1 METQMANTILTP
13 TAVTREALRILHQ
26 KLNFVGTINRQY
38 DDSFAKSGAKIGD
51 SLKIR
56 LPNQYTVTTGAVMT
70 AQDTVEESVTLQV
83 ATQKHVGMNFTS
95 DDLTLDLDDF
105 SKRIIDPAMNVLA
118 AAVESDAMNMYK
130 DVYQQV
136 NNQAVS
142 ANMNKLLAGRKLLV
156 DGLTPPGNRTA
167 NLNTQDNVDLVDA
180 LKGLF
185 QDSSKIAEQYREG
198 MMGRTGGFD
207 FYENTLWPQHQ
218 RGGASALY
226 TVNTTSITAT
236 STAQSV
242 ITVATGTGT
251 YVVGDIFTV
260 AGVYRVHP
268 ETKVIT
274 GTLQQFVVTT
284 AGTGAGGIA
293 VSPSIITAGAKQNVS
308 VSATSTAAV
317 VAFAGLSSTNHG
329 ISMLYHK
336 DAFTLVTAD
345 LVMPQGT
352 HFAARDT
359 LDGIS
364 LRIIRDYDINN
375 DKFPCRVDVLY
386 GYKTIRPQLAAR
398 FANL

>member
-1 METQMANTILTP
+1 MANSILTP
-13 TAVTREALRILHQ
+13 TAVTRACLSILHQ

-56 LPNQYTVTTGAVMT
+56 LPNQYTVTDGAVMT
-70 AQDTVEESVTLQV
+70 AQDTAEDSVTLQV

-118 AAVESDAMNMYK
+118 AAVENDAMNMYK
-130 DVYQQV
+130 DIYQQV
-136 NNQAVS
+136 NNIGVS
-142 ANMNKLLAGRKLLV
+142 ANMNKLLAGRKMLV
-156 DGLTPPGNRTA
+156 DGLAPPGDRTA

-185 QDSSKIAEQYREG
+185 QDSSKIAAQYREG
-198 MMGRTGGFD
+198 MMGRTAGFD
-207 FYENTLWPQHQ
+207 FYENTLWPQHL
-218 RGGASALY
+218 RGTANAAYVTNTVSLSATSVAASA
-226 TVNTTSITAT
+226 
-236 STAQSV
+236 
-242 ITVATGTGT
+242 ITVATGAGT
-251 YVVGDIFTV
+251 LIKGEVFTI

-274 GTLQQFVVTT
+274 STLQQFAVTS
-284 AGTGAGGIA
+284 AYAGGGGSVGIT
-293 VSPSIITAGAKQNVS
+293 PPIITAGAKQNVS
-308 VSATSTAAV
+308 ISATSTTASISI
-317 VAFAGLSSTNHG
+317 AGTSASNYG

-336 DAFTLVTAD
+336 DAFTLATAD
-345 LVMPQGT
+345 LVLPQGT
-352 HFAARDT
+352 HFAAREV

-364 LRIIRDYDINN
+364 MRLVRDYDINN

-398 FANL
+398 FANN